1 MERKVLPGEKRI
13 YQEST
18 RVEEEER
25 RAIQQRADR
34 EGVPRSFVMRQAI
47 RQYLE
52 LEDPEDEYL
61 PPVRRSS
68 NN

>member
-61 PPVRRSS
+61 PPVRRLK
-68 NN
+68 